1 MAEGC
6 DSYAVIDLGLQ
17 QGQFGLCELGLGIE
31 HEEVSLRAKLKFAL
45 L

>member
-1 MAEGC
+1 VAEGC

-17 QGQFGLCELGLGIE
+17 QDEFGLCELGLGIE
-31 HEEVSLRAKLKFAL
+31 HEEVRRCAKLKFAL